1 MSTSETSTGCPVHH
15 AAMPTEQNTV
25 EAIGSL
31 LANFDAHSPVFVE
44 NREDVIA
51 AIHASGCPVLHSDL
65 YGGFTL
71 FGRYQTVVDVHQH
84 EEAYSTRYKS
94 LPTTPG
100 MPNLI
105 PSARSGDEHQEYRRL
120 LNPHFSAKAI
130 KAHAGRMR
138 EVVDQ
143 LIDEGIER
151 GTFDM
156 VMDVGQP
163 LVGIMTM
170 EMAGLTVDAW
180 REYVEPIHM
189 ATFRTG
195 TPEEIGKGWANL
207 TAWIRKDIA
216 GLRDTPKGILG
227 DLIVNARYNERPL
240 TDEELELITI
250 NLLIG
255 GLGTS
260 QGFIGTM
267 AVYLASHPDERR
279 LLIEEPALRR
289 VAIEELLRFYSPQ
302 TMSARTVLQ
311 DVEVEGVA
319 MKPDDRLLIAYCAGN
334 LDPTKFADPMTINL
348 RRWPNKHMAFG
359 IGPHT
364 CIGRHFALAMISA
377 CLDSLLE
384 KAPDFQIVESGVQ
397 RVENISSITGYR
409 NVPVSV
415 DKR

>member
-1 MSTSETSTGCPVHH
+1 
-15 AAMPTEQNTV
+15 MPTEQNTV